1 MHINTFY
8 IGCEDNGQRAD
19 NTNNIL
25 RFNNTQCYAHKP
37 LIDTLSKHFC
47 DAQILYED
55 KIITNPY
62 KLSIYVDEHI
72 YKEKKKF
79 NPNSKTTILDGL
91 YFWIKSMHEPAGG
104 IIISIYATPTIKY
117 GIKST
122 YDFRHTWPFKKEMHW
137 LGDGEYITLHDLEER
152 GGVRW
157 RNGLMSLDDAKLQ
170 LKTIDD
176 IDNISKYPVKRI
188 SYRMKEEEIFTLL
201 KHTKYHFSYPGGTYY
216 SAGLINCPTIGL
228 YIDKKKIDVYNY
240 DNLKTE
246 NIEFTLNERMNGLA
260 SNGQY
265 TFDFNKNGIALDYLT
280 YLKHVTNSELVWHL
294 KGYAEE

>member
-25 RFNNTQCYAHKP
+25 RFNKKDCYAHKP
-37 LIDTLSKHFC
+37 LIDTLSKYFC

-62 KLSIYVDEHI
+62 KLAIYVEEHI
-72 YKEKKKF
+72 YKEKKKH

-137 LGDGEYITLHDLEER
+137 LGDGEYITLHDTEAKTNPVFAQEY
-152 GGVRW
+152 
-157 RNGLMSLDDAKLQ
+157 MSSDDAKLQ
-170 LKTIDD
+170 MKTIDD

-188 SYRMKEEEIFTLL
+188 SYSMKEEEIFTLL

-228 YIDKKKIDVYNY
+228 YMDKKKIDVYNY
-240 DNLKTE
+240 NQNKNI
-246 NIEFTLNERMNGLA
+246 NIEFTQNERMSRLA
-260 SNGQY
+260 TTGQY
-265 TFDFNKNGIALDYLT
+265 TFDFNKNGIALDHLT
-280 YLKHVTNSELVWHL
+280 YLKHVTNFELVWHL